1 MFHPID
7 FFLISFTLE
16 ELRKYEMGDETIVKW
31 RMGLLIMLLLAFLI
45 DTDETKASSKH
56 DIVEPVQTYTYEE
69 MVADIKQLQATYP
82 EVVRYKVIGQ
92 SEYGRNIYAVGLG
105 NGEESVYIDGSHH
118 AREWLTT
125 NLNMYM
131 INKYAQFYQLH
142 YNLDQYNVR
151 DTLNKTTIWFVPMVN
166 PDGVTLQQKGLSAF
180 PQSSHAYLTQINDGS
195 TNFKRWKAN
204 AKGVDLNRQY
214 DADWENIKYN
224 TGRPAYKNYKGTAP
238 EQARETKTVVNFVRS
253 IDPEIAITY
262 HTAGKIIY
270 WNFHQD
276 EYFSRDQSYALQLN
290 SMTGYSLVQP
300 TPNPSGGGLSDWFVI
315 AFDRPGFTVEI
326 GNYPGETN
334 VPISEFNQTWKE
346 NRLLG
351 LYIAQQGYKL
361 SQQGSENK
369 HVEVSVNI
377 NGKEMDFD
385 QPAVLMNYRTM
396 VPVRGVFEQVGASLT
411 WNNTTKTAV
420 IKKDDTVVS
429 MTVGKSTATVNG
441 ETRTLDA
448 PATIIN
454 SRTMIPLRFV
464 GEAIGATI
472 KWDSASRTAYI
483 STSDQVE
490 EPEEEEPEEEPS
502 SNEETI
508 VSLMMDDQLM
518 SIQPAARIQ
527 DSTTIA
533 PLTDLLKDH
542 NAQYEW
548 QGKSLRV
555 TFEGN
560 DMTVTKGSDQA
571 VVNGESITLPTNV
584 NIIEG
589 TTMIPVSLVSPLLQ
603 WELTWD
609 GPNKTLLINT
619 INNEVKTTATEENNP
634 AQEPV
639 TETNG
644 EGSSAEEQ
652 PETQPET
659 TEQQIEQP
667 STSTEEVA
675 PEKEQN
681 QQETQNVPTDDI
693 KDSNQ
698 GETEVSNPVE

>member
-1 MFHPID
+1 
-7 FFLISFTLE
+7 
-16 ELRKYEMGDETIVKW
+16 MGDEKIVKW
-31 RMGLLIMLLLAFLI
+31 RMGLLIMFLLAFLI

-105 NGEESVYIDGSHH
+105 NGKESVYIDGSHH

-238 EQARETKTVVNFVRS
+238 EQARETKAVVNFVRS

-300 TPNPSGGGLSDWFVI
+300 TPNPSGGGLSDWFVV

-377 NGKEMDFD
+377 NGEEMNFD

-396 VPVRGVFEQVGASLT
+396 VPVRGVFEKVGASLT

-441 ETRTLDA
+441 ETKTLDA

-464 GEAIGATI
+464 GESIGATI

-483 STSDQVE
+483 STSDQAE
-490 EPEEEEPEEEPS
+490 EPETPEEPKEEPT

-518 SIQPAARIQ
+518 SIQPEARIQ
-527 DSTTIA
+527 DGTTMA
-533 PLTDLLKDH
+533 PLTDLLKNH
-542 NAQYEW
+542 NAHYEW
-548 QGKSLRV
+548 QEKSLHV
-555 TFEGN
+555 TFEGHE
-560 DMTVTKGSDQA
+560 MTVTKDSKQA
-571 VVNGESITLPTNV
+571 VVNGETITLPTNV
-584 NIIEG
+584 SIIEG
-589 TTMIPVSLVSPLLQ
+589 NTMIPVSLISPLLQ
-603 WELTWD
+603 WDLTWD
-609 GPNKTLLINT
+609 GPNKTLVINT
-619 INNEVKTTATEENNP
+619 LSNETKAPSPAAEGTDTAEES
-634 AQEPV
+634 V
-639 TETNG
+639 TETNS
-644 EGSSAEEQ
+644 EDSSMEEQ
-652 PETQPET
+652 PEAQPET
-659 TEQQIEQP
+659 TEQKIEQS
-667 STSTEEVA
+667 STSTEETA
-675 PEKEQN
+675 PEEEQVD
-681 QQETQNVPTDDI
+681 QETQNAPAEGM
-693 KDSNQ
+693 KDSDLD
-698 GETEVSNPVE
+698 EAEDSNPVE

>member
-1 MFHPID
+1 M
-7 FFLISFTLE
+7 
-16 ELRKYEMGDETIVKW
+16 KW
-31 RMGLLIMLLLAFLI
+31 RMGLLIMFLLAFLI

-105 NGEESVYIDGSHH
+105 NGKESVYIDGSHH

-238 EQARETKTVVNFVRS
+238 EQARETKAVVNFVRS

-300 TPNPSGGGLSDWFVI
+300 TPNPSGGGLSDWFVV

-377 NGKEMDFD
+377 NGEEMNFD

-396 VPVRGVFEQVGASLT
+396 VPVRGVFEKVGASLT

-441 ETRTLDA
+441 ETKTLDA

-464 GEAIGATI
+464 GESIGATI

-483 STSDQVE
+483 STSDQAE
-490 EPEEEEPEEEPS
+490 EPETPEEPKEEPT

-518 SIQPAARIQ
+518 SIQPEARIQ
-527 DSTTIA
+527 DGTTMA
-533 PLTDLLKDH
+533 PLTDLLKNH
-542 NAQYEW
+542 NAHYEW
-548 QGKSLRV
+548 QEKSLHV
-555 TFEGN
+555 TFEGHE
-560 DMTVTKGSDQA
+560 MTVTKDSKQA
-571 VVNGESITLPTNV
+571 VVNGETITLPTNV
-584 NIIEG
+584 SIIEG
-589 TTMIPVSLVSPLLQ
+589 NTMIPVSLISPLLQ
-603 WELTWD
+603 WDLTWD
-609 GPNKTLLINT
+609 GPNKTLVINT
-619 INNEVKTTATEENNP
+619 LSNETKAPSPAAEGTDTAEES
-634 AQEPV
+634 V
-639 TETNG
+639 TETNS
-644 EGSSAEEQ
+644 EDSSMEEQ
-652 PETQPET
+652 PEAQPET
-659 TEQQIEQP
+659 TEQKIEQS
-667 STSTEEVA
+667 STSTEETA
-675 PEKEQN
+675 PEEEQVD
-681 QQETQNVPTDDI
+681 QETQNAPAEGM
-693 KDSNQ
+693 KDSDLD
-698 GETEVSNPVE
+698 EAEDSNPVE

>member
-1 MFHPID
+1 M
-7 FFLISFTLE
+7 
-16 ELRKYEMGDETIVKW
+16 KW
-31 RMGLLIMLLLAFLI
+31 RMGLLIMFLLAFLI

-105 NGEESVYIDGSHH
+105 NGKESVYIDGSHH

-238 EQARETKTVVNFVRS
+238 EQARETKAVVNFVRS
-253 IDPEIAITY
+253 IDPEIAVTY

-346 NRLLG
+346 NRLVG

-361 SQQGSENK
+361 SQKGSENK

-377 NGKEMDFD
+377 NGEEMNFD

-396 VPVRGVFEQVGASLT
+396 VPVRGVFEKVGASLT

-441 ETRTLDA
+441 VSKTLDA

-483 STSDQVE
+483 STSDQAE
-490 EPEEEEPEEEPS
+490 EPETPEEPT

-508 VSLMMDDQLM
+508 VSLKKDDQLM
-518 SIQPAARIQ
+518 SIQPEARIQ
-527 DSTTIA
+527 DGTTIA
-533 PLTDLLKDH
+533 PITDLLKDY
-542 NAQYEW
+542 NAHYEW
-548 QGKSLRV
+548 EGKSLHV
-555 TFEGN
+555 SFEGHELN
-560 DMTVTKGSDQA
+560 VSKDSAQV

-589 TTMIPVSLVSPLLQ
+589 NTMIPVSLISPLLQ
-603 WELTWD
+603 WDLTWD
-609 GPNKTLLINT
+609 GANKTLVINT
-619 INNEVKTTATEENNP
+619 LSNEAEAPAPEGNDTAE
-634 AQEPV
+634 EPV
-639 TETNG
+639 TETND
-644 EGSSAEEQ
+644 EDSSTEE
-652 PETQPET
+652 PSDAQPET
-659 TEQQIEQP
+659 TDQEMQQS
-667 STSTEEVA
+667 STSTEEVN
-675 PEKEQN
+675 PEEAQDE
-681 QQETQNVPTDDI
+681 QETQNVPADD
-693 KDSNQ
+693 Q
-698 GETEVSNPVE
+698 EGLTQEGTEASTSVE